1 MARTKGSKN
10 KVSGMTVDER
20 IAAVNAELE
29 SLQEQ
34 VKEKKAKLKQL
45 MAEKD
50 EADQKRIL
58 AAVAASGKSADEVIA
73 MLNES
78 GAKENTEEMKEA
90 E

>member
-10 KVSGMTVDER
+10 KTSGMTVDER

-73 MLNES
+73 MLSEN
-78 GAKENTEEMKEA
+78 GAKENTEVMKEA

>member
-10 KVSGMTVDER
+10 KTSGMTVDER

>member
-10 KVSGMTVDER
+10 KASGMTVDER

-34 VKEKKAKLKQL
+34 EKEKKAKLKQL

-50 EADQKRIL
+50 EADQERIL

>member
-10 KVSGMTVDER
+10 KASGMTVDER

-58 AAVAASGKSADEVIA
+58 AAVAASGKFADEVIA

>member
-10 KVSGMTVDER
+10 KASGMTVDER

>member
-10 KVSGMTVDER
+10 KTSGMTVDER

-78 GAKENTEEMKEA
+78 GAKENTEEMKDA